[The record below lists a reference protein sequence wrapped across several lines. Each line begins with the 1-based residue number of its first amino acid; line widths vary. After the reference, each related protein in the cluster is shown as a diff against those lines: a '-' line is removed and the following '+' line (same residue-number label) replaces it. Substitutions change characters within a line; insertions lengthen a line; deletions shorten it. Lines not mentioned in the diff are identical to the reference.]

1 MKVLDNIEPNEFD
14 QLIERF
20 IEREA
25 PNAISFDA
33 LDEAARQQLNKV
45 TTTHVEL
52 TGVVRGGQIAFDP
65 PSNALII
72 VRGNELVIG
81 GLHLVISLRQ
91 EQESSA

>member
-1 MKVLDNIEPNEFD
+1 MKVLDNIEPNEFE
-14 QLIERF
+14 QLIEQF
-20 IEREA
+20 IERED

-33 LDEAARQQLNKV
+33 LDEAARQQLKEV

-65 PSNALII
+65 PSDAPII

-81 GLHLVISLRQ
+81 GLHLVVNLRQ
-91 EQESSA
+91 EQEASA